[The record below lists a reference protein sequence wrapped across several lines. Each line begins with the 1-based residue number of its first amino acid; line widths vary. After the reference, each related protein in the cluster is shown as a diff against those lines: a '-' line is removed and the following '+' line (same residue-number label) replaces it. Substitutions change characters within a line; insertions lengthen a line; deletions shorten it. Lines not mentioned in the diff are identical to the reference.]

1 MNITI
6 LTLRVLHIGFG
17 TFWVGTDIFIT
28 FLLLPRLRALG
39 PQIERSMVAALMR
52 IVPPAMM
59 IGSIVTAVSG
69 VWLAGILRG
78 WSVNWVLAS
87 GWGTAIFVGFIGTV
101 IALFVGFG
109 LLPPLMIR
117 SDKLERGFE
126 GREPTAMET
135 NEFDQLKTRAT
146 RLAKL
151 NSVILIVVV
160 ISMAVAR
167 FV

>member
-1 MNITI
+1 
-6 LTLRVLHIGFG
+6 
-17 TFWVGTDIFIT
+17 
-28 FLLLPRLRALG
+28 
-39 PQIERSMVAALMR
+39 
-52 IVPPAMM
+52 
-59 IGSIVTAVSG
+59 
-69 VWLAGILRG
+69 
-78 WSVNWVLAS
+78 
-87 GWGTAIFVGFIGTV
+87 
-101 IALFVGFG
+101 
-109 LLPPLMIR
+109 MIR